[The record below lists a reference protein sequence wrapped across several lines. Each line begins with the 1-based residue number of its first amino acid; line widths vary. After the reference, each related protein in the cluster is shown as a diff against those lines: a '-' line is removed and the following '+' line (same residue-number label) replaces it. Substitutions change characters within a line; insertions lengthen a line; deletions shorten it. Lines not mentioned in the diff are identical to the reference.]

1 MPTVIGETVPIPN
14 TELALLAK
22 FCGGGVTLFRR
33 EIMRENVKYMLANW
47 LKWDKRSLI
56 YFLIRVPA
64 LVLQPIVTAYIPKAM
79 IDCIGK
85 GATVGR
91 LTLVVGLLSVLVV
104 LTTWLAPFMQEL
116 LNGSARIIRMR
127 YAVLAFR
134 KNLNTDYT
142 NIESPKGREKNK
154 RAMEFYRSYYSGSAD
169 FLDSSNQFC
178 VCIVGVIASLML
190 IYKINFI
197 MILVILATCV
207 CEFFLLKF
215 LNKKEKKTKDERSS
229 VFVRFDYYYNLCR
242 DFSAAKDIRLYGFTD
257 YFMSAVAKII
267 YDLEQI
273 NQKFMRQ
280 NIKVGGTRALLNL
293 LRELVAYAYLTYLV
307 CRGRLSVSDFI
318 FYFGIITGFSNWI
331 LNAVY
336 QYSNLE
342 RCCNDCAAFREFVES
357 TDESENKPNV
367 NFDSVDSIE
376 FKNVSFTYPSAEKST
391 INNMS
396 FKVNKGENIAVVGEN
411 GAGKTTAVKL
421 LCGLYYPTSGDI
433 LVNGK
438 SSRDFSSDSYFNL
451 FSAVFQDYYFMPM
464 TIAENVCTT
473 SDYDSERLY
482 SAFEKAGIANKIN
495 TLPDKEKSY
504 MIKDVYKDAV
514 DFSGGEKQKLLLAKA
529 IYKNAPVLILD
540 EPTAALDPIAE
551 NELYLKYNE
560 MTSGKISFFISHRLS
575 STRFCDRILFIKDGR
590 IAESGTHEELMA
602 LKGSYYRMYQVQSYY
617 YKENGGEAV

>member
-1 MPTVIGETVPIPN
+1 MKANI
-14 TELALLAK
+14 
-22 FCGGGVTLFRR
+22 
-33 EIMRENVKYMLANW
+33 KYMLKNW
-47 LKWDKRSLI
+47 IAWDKKSLI
-56 YFLIRVPA
+56 YFFIRVPA
-64 LVLQPIVTAYIPKAM
+64 LVFQPIVTAYIPKAM
-79 IDCIGK
+79 IDCITEGV
-85 GATVGR
+85 TVGR
-91 LTLVVGLLSVLVV
+91 LTLVVGLLSVLLV
-104 LTTWLAPFMQEL
+104 LTTWFAPFMQEL

-134 KNLNTDYT
+134 KNLYTDYK
-142 NIESPKGREKNK
+142 NIESPHGREKNK
-154 RAMEFYRSYYSGSAD
+154 RAMEFYRSYYSGSSD
-169 FLDSSNQFC
+169 FLDSCNQFC
-178 VCIVGVIASLML
+178 VCIVGIITSLAL
-190 IYKINFI
+190 IYKINMI
-197 MILVILATCV
+197 MILIILATCV

-215 LNKKEKKTKDERSS
+215 LNKKEKKTKNERSKI
-229 VFVRFDYYYNLCR
+229 FVRFDYYYNLCR

-257 YFMSAVAKII
+257 YFMLAVAKII
-267 YDLEQI
+267 YELEAV
-273 NQKFMRQ
+273 NQKFARQ

-293 LRELVAYAYLTYLV
+293 LRELVAYVYLTYLV
-307 CRGRLSVSDFI
+307 CSSRLSVSDFI

-331 LNAVY
+331 MNAVY

-357 TDESENKPNV
+357 NDESENKP
-367 NFDSVDSIE
+367 DVDFNGIESIE

-391 INNMS
+391 INNMT
-396 FKVNKGENIAVVGEN
+396 FKVNKGENIAIVGEN

-421 LCGLYYPTSGDI
+421 LCGLYYPTSGEI
-433 LVNGK
+433 LINGK
-438 SSRDFSSDSYFNL
+438 SNRDFSGNSYFNL

-464 TIAENVCTT
+464 TIAENICAT
-473 SDYDSERLY
+473 SNYDKEKLFA
-482 SAFEKAGIANKIN
+482 AFEKAGISNKIN
-495 TLPDKEKSY
+495 GLPNKEKSY

-560 MTSGKISFFISHRLS
+560 ITSNKISFFISHRLS
-575 STRFCDRILFIKDGR
+575 STRFCDRILFIKGGR

-602 LKGSYYRMYQVQSYY
+602 LKGLYYRMYQIQSYY

>member
-1 MPTVIGETVPIPN
+1 MKANI
-14 TELALLAK
+14 
-22 FCGGGVTLFRR
+22 
-33 EIMRENVKYMLANW
+33 KYMLKNW
-47 LKWDKRSLI
+47 IAWDKKSLI
-56 YFLIRVPA
+56 YFFIRVPA
-64 LVLQPIVTAYIPKAM
+64 LVFQPIVTAYIPKAM
-79 IDCIGK
+79 IDCITDGV
-85 GATVGR
+85 TVGR
-91 LTLVVGLLSVLVV
+91 LTLVVGLLSVLLV
-104 LTTWLAPFMQEL
+104 LTTWFAPFMQEL

-134 KNLNTDYT
+134 KNLYTDYK
-142 NIESPKGREKNK
+142 NIESPHGREKNK
-154 RAMEFYRSYYSGSAD
+154 RAMEFYRSYYSGSSD
-169 FLDSSNQFC
+169 FLDSCNQFC
-178 VCIVGVIASLML
+178 VCIVGIITSLAL
-190 IYKINFI
+190 IYKINMI
-197 MILVILATCV
+197 MILIILATCV

-215 LNKKEKKTKDERSS
+215 LNKKEKKTKNERSKI
-229 VFVRFDYYYNLCR
+229 FVRFDYYYNLCR

-257 YFMSAVAKII
+257 YFMLAVAKII
-267 YDLEQI
+267 YELEAV
-273 NQKFMRQ
+273 NQKFARQ

-293 LRELVAYAYLTYLV
+293 LRELVAYVYLTYLV
-307 CRGRLSVSDFI
+307 CSSRLSVSDFI

-331 LNAVY
+331 MNAVY

-357 TDESENKPNV
+357 KDESENKP
-367 NFDSVDSIE
+367 DVDFNGIESIE

-391 INNMS
+391 INNMT
-396 FKVNKGENIAVVGEN
+396 FKVNKGENIAIVGEN

-421 LCGLYYPTSGDI
+421 LCGLYYPTSGEI
-433 LVNGK
+433 LINGK
-438 SSRDFSSDSYFNL
+438 SNRDFSGNSYFNL

-464 TIAENVCTT
+464 TIAENICAT
-473 SDYDSERLY
+473 SNYDKEKLFA
-482 SAFEKAGIANKIN
+482 AFEKAGILDKIN

-560 MTSGKISFFISHRLS
+560 ITSNKISFFISHRLS
-575 STRFCDRILFIKDGR
+575 STRFCDRILFIKGGR

-602 LKGSYYRMYQVQSYY
+602 LKGLYYRMYQIQSYY

>member
-1 MPTVIGETVPIPN
+1 MKANI
-14 TELALLAK
+14 
-22 FCGGGVTLFRR
+22 
-33 EIMRENVKYMLANW
+33 KYMLKNW
-47 LKWDKRSLI
+47 IAWDKKSLI
-56 YFLIRVPA
+56 YFFIRVPA
-64 LVLQPIVTAYIPKAM
+64 LVFQPIVTAYIPKAM
-79 IDCIGK
+79 IDCITEGV
-85 GATVGR
+85 TVGR
-91 LTLVVGLLSVLVV
+91 LTLVVGLLSVLLV
-104 LTTWLAPFMQEL
+104 LTTWFAPFMQEL

-134 KNLNTDYT
+134 KNLYTDYK
-142 NIESPKGREKNK
+142 NIESPHGREKNK
-154 RAMEFYRSYYSGSAD
+154 RAMEFYRSYYSGSSY
-169 FLDSSNQFC
+169 FLDSCNQFC
-178 VCIVGVIASLML
+178 VCIVGIITSLAL
-190 IYKINFI
+190 IYKINMI
-197 MILVILATCV
+197 MILIILATCV

-215 LNKKEKKTKDERSS
+215 LNKKEKKTKNERSKI
-229 VFVRFDYYYNLCR
+229 FVRFDYYYNLCR

-257 YFMSAVAKII
+257 YFMLAVAKII
-267 YDLEQI
+267 YELEAV
-273 NQKFMRQ
+273 NQKFARQ

-293 LRELVAYAYLTYLV
+293 LRELVAYVYLTYLV
-307 CRGRLSVSDFI
+307 CSSRLSVSDFI

-331 LNAVY
+331 MNAVY

-342 RCCNDCAAFREFVES
+342 RCCNDCAAFREFAES
-357 TDESENKPNV
+357 TDENDNKPDID
-367 NFDSVDSIE
+367 FKDIESIE
-376 FKNVSFTYPSAEKST
+376 FQNISFKYQSAEKST

-396 FKVNKGENIAVVGEN
+396 FKVNKGENIAIVGEN

-421 LCGLYYPTSGDI
+421 LCGLYYPTSGEI
-433 LVNGK
+433 LINGK
-438 SSRDFSSDSYFNL
+438 SNRDFSGNSYFNL

-464 TIAENVCTT
+464 TIAENICAT
-473 SDYDSERLY
+473 SNYDKEKLFA
-482 SAFEKAGIANKIN
+482 AFEKAGISDKIN

-560 MTSGKISFFISHRLS
+560 ITSNKISFFISHRLS
-575 STRFCDRILFIKDGR
+575 STRFCDRILFIKGGR

-602 LKGSYYRMYQVQSYY
+602 LKGLYYRMYQIQSYY